1 MTLKTGI
8 VKGDIFLRHIP
19 GQGCPDTPKRLS
31 HLYSMLNDPDI
42 QGLFVDVPPEKAQ
55 KEEIF
60 LFHTPAYFEK
70 IAETSGKELIALT
83 ADTHAC
89 EDSFD
94 AALNATG
101 GLLSAISK
109 VAANKLDNAF
119 ALIRPPGHHAE
130 KSRAMGYC
138 LFNHI
143 AIGAIFAQKILNLG
157 KILIIDWDLHH
168 GNGTQH
174 AFERDSEVLFF
185 SVHQAGLFPGTG
197 SFTETGSGAGEGYTI
212 NLPIPKGY
220 GDSEYVSIFESLLVP
235 VAEQFSPELI
245 LVSAGF
251 DTHTDDPMGGM
262 RMTAQGFAGMTAS
275 IKKIADN
282 VCSGK
287 IVMSLEGG
295 YNCHALSESVK
306 AVLKEMAGITCC
318 DVSAMAAKA
327 DKKKM
332 AYVVRRCRDVHKNFF
347 NGSRGGS

>member
-1 MTLKTGI
+1 MALKTGI

-19 GQGCPDTPKRLS
+19 DESCPDTPKRLS
-31 HLYSMLNDPDI
+31 SLYSMLNDPDM
-42 QGLFVDVPPEKAQ
+42 QGMFVDVPLQKAQ
-55 KEEIF
+55 KKDIL
-60 LFHTPAYFEK
+60 LFHTHEYFKK
-70 IAETSGKELIALT
+70 ISATKGKDFIVLT

-94 AALNATG
+94 AALYATG
-101 GLLSAISK
+101 GLLAAISQ

-138 LFNHI
+138 LFNHV
-143 AIGAIFAQKILNLG
+143 AIGAIFAQKRLNLG
-157 KILIIDWDLHH
+157 RILIIDWDLHH

-174 AFERDSEVLFF
+174 AFERDPSVLFF
-185 SVHQAGLFPGTG
+185 SIHQAGLFPGTG
-197 SFTETGSGAGEGYTI
+197 SFVETGAGAGEGYTI

-220 GDSEYVSIFESLLVP
+220 GDAEYASIFESLLVP
-235 VAEQFSPELI
+235 VAEQFAPELI

-251 DTHTDDPMGGM
+251 DTHKDDPMGGM
-262 RMTAQGFAGMTAS
+262 QMTAQGFAGMTAS
-275 IKKIADN
+275 IKKIADKACN
-282 VCSGK
+282 GK

-295 YNCHALSESVK
+295 YNYHALSESIK
-306 AVLKEMAGITCC
+306 AVLKEMAGVTCC

-332 AYVVRRCRDVHKNFF
+332 TYVVRRCMDVHRNFF
-347 NGSRGGS
+347 